1 MILIMDVQYGER
13 NYAAGMLYESWDST
27 KHVASVRI
35 PIDDVEE
42 YVPGEFY
49 RRELPP
55 LLRVVNVFSPTV
67 LVIDGYVQLPE
78 RPGLGWH
85 LHDATKLPVLGI
97 AKKRFEGVP
106 DSWGVLRG
114 KSEKP
119 LWVTAIGIDNPIEIV
134 RSLPGKHRKP
144 DWVVAVDQLARNG
157 AVV

>member
-1 MILIMDVQYGER
+1 MILIMDVQYGEP
-13 NYAAGMLYESWDST
+13 NCAAGLVYESWTST
-27 KHVASVRI
+27 KPVASTRI
-35 PIDDVEE
+35 EVGDVGE

-49 RRELPP
+49 RRELEP
-55 LLRVVNVFSPTV
+55 LLRVVECFSPEI
-67 LVIDGYVQLPE
+67 LVIDGYVQLPS

-97 AKKRFEGVP
+97 AKSRFEGVP

-119 LWVTAIGIDNPIEIV
+119 LWVTGIGIDNPIEIV